1 MKSSSKLG
9 VLAAMAAAM
18 SANADMETYEIT
30 NPYER
35 MGSAPMAYST
45 NFDGPMFIPRKH
57 TVMSYA
63 KQNRLAKARK
73 NNRQKRK

>member
-1 MKSSSKLG
+1 MKSASKLG

-30 NPYER
+30 NPYGR
-35 MGSAPMAYST
+35 MGSSPRAYSV
-45 NFDGPMFIPRKH
+45 NLHGPIFIPRKH
-57 TVMSYA
+57 NKMSYA

-73 NNRQKRK
+73 NNRKKR